1 MWGEKEGETSG
12 PFPQEEQLS
21 TSFTFLF
28 KDFMAVHAKIEI
40 MLRYRKFLG
49 NELIFKHVL
58 TYAKQDFYCFLYP
71 QHECFKQCIFVSF
84 YSASFFV
91 YCIYKYIVIFLD
103 GTDYA
108 L

>member
-58 TYAKQDFYCFLYP
+58 TYVYDLFYNIQIMLN
-71 QHECFKQCIFVSF
+71 H
-84 YSASFFV
+84 
-91 YCIYKYIVIFLD
+91 YIVKNSVQ
-103 GTDYA
+103 YY
-108 L
+108 